1 MADGKILWKQFVG
14 GGEIYACSPL
24 ICGDL
29 VVVPGNHYWYSKYLY
44 AYQKD
49 TGELAWSYGGGGTNS
64 NASPTLATIEGK
76 EQIVATQAKRVF
88 GVDTA
93 TGKEIWKYSNVA
105 NGGDGGPISSPVVW
119 GNNVWTGWSVAG
131 TLQIAG
137 GVAKQIEGYDTGSLS
152 TPIVLGDHMYAFKRC
167 ALRYR
172 ATATASW
179 FASTPSPAG

>member
-1 MADGKILWKQFVG
+1 M
-14 GGEIYACSPL
+14 
-24 ICGDL
+24 
-29 VVVPGNHYWYSKYLY
+29 Y

-64 NASPTLATIEGK
+64 SASPTLATIEGK

-93 TGKEIWKYSNVA
+93 TGKEIWKYNNGA

-119 GNNVWTGWSVAG
+119 GNNVWLGWSVAG
-131 TLQIAG
+131 TLQIAD

-167 ALRYR
+167 APTVQGDSDGFLVCAAPRPPR
-172 ATATASW
+172 
-179 FASTPSPAG
+179 